1 MGEGAVD
8 VGGPWR
14 EFYRLLA
21 SQASDSDLFTGRDGR
36 TFFACNILSIKV
48 IFVTISI
55 LPPLN
60 FQNNRRGE
68 TTRFWAHTL
77 GCRLCKEGQGFLSWP
92 KQRTHSSVPTNVCQH
107 RQCTIP

>member
-8 VGGPWR
+8 VGGPRR

-21 SQASDSDLFTGRDGR
+21 SQASDSDLFTGREGR
-36 TFFACNILSIKV
+36 KFFACNILSIQV

-60 FQNNRRGE
+60 SLLKLF
-68 TTRFWAHTL
+68 
-77 GCRLCKEGQGFLSWP
+77 
-92 KQRTHSSVPTNVCQH
+92 
-107 RQCTIP
+107 